1 MGEGGV
7 GGAGGVGVAGDC
19 MVVPGACPRF
29 PWPGLGGL
37 LAHRLWRFRC
47 PPVAEVA
54 GGDADGGVLPA
65 MVCLMPLA
73 WLLNPGEDGPSLP
86 LLFVTPR
93 VLNPWETRQG
103 D

>member
-29 PWPGLGGL
+29 PWSGLGGL
-37 LAHRLWRFRC
+37 FAHRLWWFRC

-65 MVCLMPLA
+65 MVCLMSLA
-73 WLLNPGEDGPSLP
+73 W
-86 LLFVTPR
+86 VM
-93 VLNPWETRQG
+93 
-103 D
+103 

>member
-7 GGAGGVGVAGDC
+7 GGTGGVGVAGDC
-19 MVVPGACPRF
+19 MVVPGACPRS
-29 PWPGLGGL
+29 PWTGLGGL
-37 LAHRLWRFRC
+37 LAHRLWWLRC

-73 WLLNPGEDGPSLP
+73 W
-86 LLFVTPR
+86 VM
-93 VLNPWETRQG
+93 
-103 D
+103 

>member
-37 LAHRLWRFRC
+37 LAHRLWWFRC
-47 PPVAEVA
+47 PPVVEVA
-54 GGDADGGVLPA
+54 GGDADCGVLPA

-73 WLLNPGEDGPSLP
+73 W
-86 LLFVTPR
+86 VM
-93 VLNPWETRQG
+93 
-103 D
+103 

>member
-1 MGEGGV
+1 MLLRV
-7 GGAGGVGVAGDC
+7 VSWVRVVLAAPVVWVSPGDC

-37 LAHRLWRFRC
+37 LAHRLWWFRC

-73 WLLNPGEDGPSLP
+73 W
-86 LLFVTPR
+86 VM
-93 VLNPWETRQG
+93 
-103 D
+103 